1 MSNVLNRTTCQYLQS
16 VNTPDYPETDWI
28 SDPDLTAVEGVA
40 QKYWKIEG
48 DSVVPMTPE
57 EQAQVNGAA
66 VPAMIASRIRGA
78 MDYGKNLMVDY
89 GTKNVLAGKTVDQIR
104 LISTKLGEI
113 QTLLLSGSLYCAYQA
128 ISQTTPDENVTQA
141 DKDDFLAKLGAYLG
155 I

>member
-1 MSNVLNRTTCQYLQS
+1 MSNVINRTTKQYLQS

-48 DSVVPMTPE
+48 DAVVAMTPA

-66 VPAMIASRIRGA
+66 VPAMIANRIRGA
-78 MDYGKNLMVDY
+78 MDFGKTLMVDY
-89 GTKNVLAGKTVDQIR
+89 GTSNVLAGKTVSQIR
-104 LISTKLGEI
+104 AISIKLSEI
-113 QTLLLSGSLYCAYQA
+113 QTLLLSGSLYCAHA
-128 ISQTTPDENVTQA
+128 TISDMVPDESVTQA
-141 DKDDFLAKLGAYLG
+141 DKDSFLARLEAYLG